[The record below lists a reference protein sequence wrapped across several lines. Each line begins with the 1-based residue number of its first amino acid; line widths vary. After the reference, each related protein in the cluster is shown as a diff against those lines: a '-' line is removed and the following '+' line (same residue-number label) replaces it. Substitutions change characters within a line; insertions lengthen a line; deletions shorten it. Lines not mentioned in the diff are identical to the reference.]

1 LRILGAAR
9 GLQNRN
15 SVRLDDVAGR
25 LAAEIDAD
33 AGLID
38 ELAKKYLEFSRLV
51 QKGDTAAGNRN
62 SAFNRIVARR
72 AKINRQ
78 IVKSKTKKTIL
89 LADDDVNLRRVLEF
103 QLTEAGY
110 KVFTAQDGAEAFE
123 VFTNNDFD
131 CIISDLRMP
140 KLSGLELLGK
150 IKAANGEIPVI
161 VITAFG
167 EVETAVTAM
176 KAGAFDY
183 INKPFNRDEI
193 LLTLER
199 ALNFSE
205 TKSENRQLR
214 ELVDREFRLENIIG
228 DSPAIRA
235 VLNVV
240 GRVSRSDAT
249 VLITGESGT
258 GKELVAKGI
267 HFSGKRREQPFI
279 PINCA
284 AIPETLI
291 EAELFGYKRGSFT
304 GAGGD
309 SKGKFET
316 ADGGTLFLDEISQ
329 MPLALQPKLLRV
341 LQEQEIV
348 RIGESTPRKID
359 VRIVAATNQNL
370 EKMVEQGTFREDLY
384 FRLAVVPVNIPPLRA
399 RREDIPL
406 LVNHFFNRAKEK
418 HGFEDLKIEREV
430 VDVLSNYSFPGNVRE
445 LENLIERMVVL
456 SDGEKITLQDV
467 PQSIK
472 KPPETFG
479 NVRMELPAENISLDE
494 VEREI
499 IRYALEMHNGNQSQ
513 TARYLGITRS
523 ALIYRMQKSG
533 LDE

>member
-1 LRILGAAR
+1 M
-9 GLQNRN
+9 
-15 SVRLDDVAGR
+15 
-25 LAAEIDAD
+25 
-33 AGLID
+33 
-38 ELAKKYLEFSRLV
+38 
-51 QKGDTAAGNRN
+51 
-62 SAFNRIVARR
+62 
-72 AKINRQ
+72 
-78 IVKSKTKKTIL
+78 KSNKQKTIL

-110 KVFTAQDGAEAFE
+110 KVLTAQDGAEALD
-123 VFTNNDFD
+123 VFIGNDLD
-131 CIISDLRMP
+131 CVVTDLRMP
-140 KLSGLELLGK
+140 KLSGLELLEK
-150 IKAANGEIPVI
+150 IKAANAEIPVI

-205 TKSENRQLR
+205 TKNENRQLR
-214 ELVDREFRLENIIG
+214 ELVDKEFRLDNIIG
-228 DSPAIRA
+228 DSGTMRA

-240 GRVSRSDAT
+240 GRVSRSDAA

-267 HFSGKRREQPFI
+267 HFSGKRRDKPFI

-284 AIPETLI
+284 AIPESLI

-304 GAGGD
+304 GATQD
-309 SKGKFET
+309 TKGKFET
-316 ADGGTLFLDEISQ
+316 ANEGTLFLDEINQ
-329 MPLALQPKLLRV
+329 MPLPLQPKLLRV

-359 VRIVAATNQNL
+359 VRIIAATNQNL

-384 FRLAVVPVNIPPLRA
+384 FRLAVVPVSIPPLRT

-406 LVNHFFNRAKEK
+406 LINHFFKRAREK
-418 HGFEDLKIEREV
+418 HGFENLKMSREV
-430 VDVLSNYSFPGNVRE
+430 MNALSNYLFPGNVRE
-445 LENLIERMVVL
+445 LENLIERIVVL
-456 SDGEKITLQDV
+456 SDGENLTMQDV
-467 PQSIK
+467 PDYIT
-472 KPPETFG
+472 KPLQIFG
-479 NVRMELPAENISLDE
+479 NVKFELPAENISLDE

-499 IRYALEMHNGNQSQ
+499 IRYALAMHNGNQSQ

-523 ALIYRMQKSG
+523 ALIYRLEKYG
-533 LDE
+533 LDADKES